1 MFWNELKNFSKNNWW
16 VYLLLAVSLAIVYV
30 TWKWNII
37 EIIILF
43 LANFLWNLFL
53 MIMQANYTA
62 NNNKIWAIY
71 HLSWNFIF
79 TLISIYL
86 LIYFW
91 KYQYIIWQISYCI
104 AAIKA
109 FTFYNFKKDI
119 RFFNEYSLWIFN
131 IFLIIIF
138 VFFWLNWLNIAGKEI
153 FLNLWFESLTMA
165 LWFSLVTT
173 GLVSTKDKFRYWANL
188 FWIIFII
195 IWSGYWVFIWYL
207 WNWIDWVSLWYL
219 ILTLTMLVFYL
230 KLLKNYLK

>member
-1 MFWNELKNFSKNNWW
+1 M
-16 VYLLLAVSLAIVYV
+16 
-30 TWKWNII
+30 
-37 EIIILF
+37 
-43 LANFLWNLFL
+43 WNLFL

-79 TLISIYL
+79 TLISIYW

-91 KYQYIIWQISYCI
+91 KYQYIICIKIS
-104 AAIKA
+104 
-109 FTFYNFKKDI
+109 KDSINI

-138 VFFWLNWLNIAGKEI
+138 IFFWLNWLNIAGKEI

>member
-1 MFWNELKNFSKNNWW
+1 MSYISLKLKFYFYS
-16 VYLLLAVSLAIVYV
+16 Y
-30 TWKWNII
+30 
-37 EIIILF
+37 F
-43 LANFLWNLFL
+43 
-53 MIMQANYTA
+53 
-62 NNNKIWAIY
+62 
-71 HLSWNFIF
+71 
-79 TLISIYL
+79 YL
-86 LIYFW
+86 LIDLFL
-91 KYQYIIWQISYCI
+91 KISNCI

-138 VFFWLNWLNIAGKEI
+138 IFFWLNWLNIAGKEI